1 MSLQE
6 ELEAIKRIP
15 LFSKVDGARLKLLA
29 FASDRLTFADG
40 QFFFH
45 AGDQCDGA
53 YVILEGEAE
62 VLAGEANALVAKL
75 GPNDLIGEIG
85 MICNKPRSAGVR
97 ALGDVTV
104 LRIPTDVFMPML
116 TEFPAMAMEVAVEL
130 AHRLDRTT
138 QQLAELKMENA
149 RQ

>member
-1 MSLQE
+1 MSLKE
-6 ELEAIKRIP
+6 ELGIIKNIP
-15 LFSKVDGARLKLLA
+15 LFSKIDPACLKLLA

-45 AGDQCDGA
+45 TGDQCDGA

-62 VLAGEANALVAKL
+62 VLAGEADALVAKL
-75 GPNDLIGEIG
+75 GPNDLIGEIA
-85 MICNKPRSAGVR
+85 MICNKPRSASVR
-97 ALGDVTV
+97 ALGTVTV

-116 TEFPAMAMEVAVEL
+116 TEFPEMALEVAIEL

-138 QQLAELKMENA
+138 QKLVERNMESA
-149 RQ
+149 KH